1 MALHSILKDEKGI
14 RESIIR
20 VCGDV
25 GRNFDS
31 NEQEAIR
38 LKAVD
43 WKAILRLDRI
53 VVISADRVPGLW
65 LDIDK

>member
-1 MALHSILKDEKGI
+1 MHSLLEEEKGI
-14 RESIIR
+14 RESISS

-25 GRNFDS
+25 GRNIDS
-31 NEQEAIR
+31 SEQEAIR

-43 WKAILRLDRI
+43 WKAITRFDRI
-53 VVISADRVPGLW
+53 VVIFADRVLGLW